1 MLYYVT
7 TRGVVYSA
15 HEAQNGPFC

>member
-1 MLYYVT
+1 MNTLL

-15 HEAQNGPFC
+15 HEA